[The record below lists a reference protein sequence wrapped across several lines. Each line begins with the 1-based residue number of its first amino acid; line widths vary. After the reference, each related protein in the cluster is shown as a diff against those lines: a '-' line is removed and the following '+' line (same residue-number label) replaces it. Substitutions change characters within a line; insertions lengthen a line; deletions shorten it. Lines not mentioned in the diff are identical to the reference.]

1 LKSSNVSNWSKT
13 LEKLMAGQ
21 SDASIDFDDVCNLLT
36 RLGYT
41 RRQNGS
47 HNIFR
52 KPGSEL
58 INLQNSGGKAKPYQV
73 RQVRDQLKNQILP

>member
-1 LKSSNVSNWSKT
+1 MSNWKKT

-21 SDASIDFDDVCNLLT
+21 RDASIDSDDLCSLLI
-36 RLGYT
+36 RFGYV
-41 RRQNGS
+41 RKQNGS

-52 KPGSEL
+52 KPGLDL

-73 RQVRDQLKNQILP
+73 RQVRDQFKTQTLL

>member
-1 LKSSNVSNWSKT
+1 VSNWRKT

-21 SDASIDFDDVCNLLT
+21 SDASIDFDDRCNLLT
-36 RLGYT
+36 RLGYA
-41 RRQNGS
+41 RRHSGS

-52 KPGSEL
+52 KPGFDL

-73 RQVRDQLKNQILP
+73 RQVRDQLKTQTLP